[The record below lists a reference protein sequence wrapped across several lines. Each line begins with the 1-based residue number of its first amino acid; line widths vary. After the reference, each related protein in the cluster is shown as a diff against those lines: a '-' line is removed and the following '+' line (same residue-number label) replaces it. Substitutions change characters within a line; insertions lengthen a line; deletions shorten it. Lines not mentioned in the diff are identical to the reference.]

1 MPVEEY
7 EDRVRKAI
15 EKAIRTAGDGR
26 SASAFAKRMRAEVG
40 NGPGLSAPARWIRS
54 DEGHERIPAWALLAA
69 ADVAQVSVAELLED
83 GESPGVRAELNQL
96 KAEFATLRR
105 SASGQDQMV
114 GTSPAEGDA
123 SEAAQDGEVSTSALA
138 RAVTEQSRQL
148 AGMVKELEQQGRMLA
163 HLRSALSEQGI
174 QLAEQAGGR
183 EADAL

>member
-69 ADVAQVSVAELLED
+69 ADVAGVSVAELLED
-83 GESPGVRAELNQL
+83 Q
-96 KAEFATLRR
+96 
-105 SASGQDQMV
+105 ASGGANV
-114 GTSPAEGDA
+114 
-123 SEAAQDGEVSTSALA
+123 SALA
-138 RAVTEQSRQL
+138 SAVTEQSRQL
-148 AGMVKELEQQGRMLA
+148 AGVIRELEQQGRMLA
-163 HLRSALSEQGI
+163 HMRSALSEQGI
-174 QLAEQAGGR
+174 QLPDQAGGR